1 MMECLINFVTMEK
14 EKERGVIIEIPLLD
28 TVRVLKSAI
37 YCQVGP
43 VERLRYV
50 KDDDGVIHYVSDV
63 NLLMNA
69 ERLRNQIGEESYLS
83 LIRGIQPKKSPY
95 DGNYTDEQLFTA
107 IKSRFIQTPSE
118 VLAWIESLGS
128 AGDSIRSELE
138 ALAESMKS
146 TQQSEA
152 TDGSEQTPE

>member
-1 MMECLINFVTMEK
+1 MEK
-14 EKERGVIIEIPLLD
+14 EEKKDKIIETPALD
-28 TVRVLKSAI
+28 AARVLKSAI
-37 YCQVGP
+37 YCQIGP
-43 VERLRYV
+43 VERLRYI

-95 DGNYTDEQLFTA
+95 DDNYTDEQLFTA

-128 AGDSIRSELE
+128 AGDSIRSELD

>member
-1 MMECLINFVTMEK
+1 MECLINFVTMEK
-14 EKERGVIIEIPLLD
+14 EEKKDKTIETPTLD
-28 TVRVLKSAI
+28 AAKVLKSAI
-37 YCQVGP
+37 YCQIGP
-43 VERLRYV
+43 VERLRYI

-118 VLAWIESLGS
+118 VLSWIESLGS
-128 AGDSIRSELE
+128 AGDSIRTELN
-138 ALAESMKS
+138 ALAESMQS

-152 TDGSEQTPE
+152 TGDSEKAAG

>member
-1 MMECLINFVTMEK
+1 MEK
-14 EKERGVIIEIPLLD
+14 EEKKDKTIETPVLD
-28 TVRVLKSAI
+28 TARVLKSAI

-43 VERLRYV
+43 VERLRYIS
-50 KDDDGVIHYVSDV
+50 DDDGVIHYVSDV

-95 DGNYTDEQLFTA
+95 DNNYTDEQLFTA
-107 IKSRFIQTPSE
+107 IKSRFVQTPSE

-128 AGDSIRSELE
+128 AGDSIRSELD
-138 ALAESMKS
+138 ALTKLLQS

-152 TDGSEQTPE
+152 TVGSEETAE

>member
-1 MMECLINFVTMEK
+1 MGKEK
-14 EKERGVIIEIPLLD
+14 EKDKTIETPALD
-28 TVRVLKSAI
+28 AVRVLKSAI

-43 VERLRYV
+43 IEILRYI

-69 ERLRNQIGEESYLS
+69 ERLRDQIGEESYLN
-83 LIRGIQPKKSPY
+83 LIRGIRPKKSPY
-95 DGNYTDEQLFTA
+95 DNKYTDEQLFTA

-128 AGDSIRSELE
+128 AGDSIRSELD
-138 ALAESMKS
+138 ALAESMQS
-146 TQQSEA
+146 IQQSEA
-152 TDGSEQTPE
+152 TAGSEQTPE

>member
-1 MMECLINFVTMEK
+1 MEK
-14 EKERGVIIEIPLLD
+14 AEKKDKTIETPILD

-43 VERLRYV
+43 IERLRYI

-69 ERLRNQIGEESYLS
+69 ERLCSQIGEESYLS

-95 DGNYTDEQLFTA
+95 DDNYTDEQLFTA
-107 IKSRFIQTPSE
+107 IKSRFIQSPSE

-128 AGDSIRSELE
+128 AGDSIRSELN
-138 ALAESMKS
+138 ALAESMQS

-152 TDGSEQTPE
+152 TGDSEKTAE

>member
-1 MMECLINFVTMEK
+1 MEK
-14 EKERGVIIEIPLLD
+14 EKEKDKTIETPALD
-28 TVRVLKSAI
+28 SARVLKSAI

-43 VERLRYV
+43 IERLRYV
-50 KDDDGVIHYVSDV
+50 KDDDGAVHYVSDV

-69 ERLRNQIGEESYLS
+69 ERLRNQIGEESYLN

-95 DGNYTDEQLFTA
+95 DTKYTDEQLFTA

-128 AGDSIRSELE
+128 AGDSIRSELN
-138 ALAESMKS
+138 ALAESMQPN
-146 TQQSEA
+146 QQSEA
-152 TDGSEQTPE
+152 TGDSEKAAE

>member
-1 MMECLINFVTMEK
+1 MEK
-14 EKERGVIIEIPLLD
+14 EKEKNAIIKTPALD
-28 TVRVLKSAI
+28 AARVLKSAV

-43 VERLRYV
+43 IERLRYI

-69 ERLRNQIGEESYLS
+69 ERLRNQIGEESYLN

-95 DGNYTDEQLFTA
+95 DDKYTDEQLFTA

-128 AGDSIRSELE
+128 AGDSIRSELD
-138 ALAESMKS
+138 ALAESMQS

-152 TDGSEQTPE
+152 TGDSEKAAE

>member
-1 MMECLINFVTMEK
+1 MEK
-14 EKERGVIIEIPLLD
+14 EEKKDKIIETPVLD
-28 TVRVLKSAI
+28 SVRVLKSAI

-43 VERLRYV
+43 VERLRYI

-69 ERLRNQIGEESYLS
+69 ERLRNQIGEESYLN

-95 DGNYTDEQLFTA
+95 DNKYTDEQLFTA

-128 AGDSIRSELE
+128 AGDSIRSELD
-138 ALAESMKS
+138 ALTESIQ
-146 TQQSEA
+146 TNQQSEA
-152 TDGSEQTPE
+152 TGDSGKAAE

>member
-1 MMECLINFVTMEK
+1 MSKEK
-14 EKERGVIIEIPLLD
+14 EKDKTIETPVLD

-37 YCQVGP
+37 YCQSGP
-43 VERLRYV
+43 IEALRYV
-50 KDDDGVIHYVSDV
+50 KDDDGIIHYVSDV

-69 ERLRNQIGEESYLS
+69 ERLRNQIGEESYLN

-95 DGNYTDEQLFTA
+95 DDKYTDEQLFTA

-128 AGDSIRSELE
+128 AGDSIRSELN
-138 ALAESMKS
+138 ALAESMQP

-152 TDGSEQTPE
+152 TDDSVKTTE

>member
-1 MMECLINFVTMEK
+1 MEK
-14 EKERGVIIEIPLLD
+14 EEKKDNTIETPALD
-28 TVRVLKSAI
+28 AVRVLKSAI

-69 ERLRNQIGEESYLS
+69 ERLLNQLGEESYLS
-83 LIRGIQPKKSPY
+83 LIRGIHPKKSPY

-128 AGDSIRSELE
+128 AGDSIRSELN
-138 ALAESMKS
+138 ALAESMQS

-152 TDGSEQTPE
+152 TVVSEKTPE

>member
-1 MMECLINFVTMEK
+1 MSKEK
-14 EKERGVIIEIPLLD
+14 EKDNIIETPVLD

-37 YCQVGP
+37 YCQSGP
-43 VERLRYV
+43 IEMLRYI

-69 ERLRNQIGEESYLS
+69 ERLRNQIGEESYLN

-95 DGNYTDEQLFTA
+95 DNKYTDEQLFTA

-128 AGDSIRSELE
+128 AGDSIRSELN
-138 ALAESMKS
+138 ALAESMQS

-152 TDGSEQTPE
+152 TGDSEKTAE

>member
-1 MMECLINFVTMEK
+1 MSKEK
-14 EKERGVIIEIPLLD
+14 EKDKTIETPVLD

-37 YCQVGP
+37 YCQSGP
-43 VERLRYV
+43 IEALRYV

-69 ERLRNQIGEESYLS
+69 ERLRNQIGEESYLN

-95 DGNYTDEQLFTA
+95 DGKYTDEQLFTA

-128 AGDSIRSELE
+128 AGDSIRSELD
-138 ALAESMKS
+138 ALAESMQS

-152 TDGSEQTPE
+152 TGDSEKTAE

>member
-1 MMECLINFVTMEK
+1 MEEK
-14 EKERGVIIEIPLLD
+14 EKKDKTIETPALD
-28 TVRVLKSAI
+28 AARVLKSAV

-43 VERLRYV
+43 VEMLRYI

-95 DGNYTDEQLFTA
+95 DGDYTDEQLFTA

-118 VLAWIESLGS
+118 VLSWIESLGS
-128 AGDSIRSELE
+128 AGDSIRSELD

-146 TQQSEA
+146 TQQSGA
-152 TDGSEQTPE
+152 TGDPQTPLSNAD

>member
-1 MMECLINFVTMEK
+1 MEK
-14 EKERGVIIEIPLLD
+14 EKEKDKTIETPALD
-28 TVRVLKSAI
+28 AVRVLKSAV

-43 VERLRYV
+43 VERLRYI
-50 KDDDGVIHYVSDV
+50 KDDDGIIHYVSDV

-69 ERLRNQIGEESYLS
+69 ERLRNQIGEESYLN

-95 DGNYTDEQLFTA
+95 DDKYTDEQLFTA
-107 IKSRFIQTPSE
+107 IKSRFIQSPSE

-128 AGDSIRSELE
+128 AGDSIRSELN
-138 ALAESMKS
+138 ALAESIQS

-152 TDGSEQTPE
+152 TGDSEKTAE

>member
-1 MMECLINFVTMEK
+1 MEK
-14 EKERGVIIEIPLLD
+14 VEKKDKTIETPVLD
-28 TVRVLKSAI
+28 AVRVLKSAI

-43 VERLRYV
+43 IERLRYI
-50 KDDDGVIHYVSDV
+50 KDDDGVVHYVSDV
-63 NLLMNA
+63 NLLMNV

-95 DGNYTDEQLFTA
+95 DDKYTDEQLFTA

-128 AGDSIRSELE
+128 AGDSIRSELN
-138 ALAESMKS
+138 ALAESMQS

-152 TDGSEQTPE
+152 TGDSEKTAE

>member
-1 MMECLINFVTMEK
+1 MEK
-14 EKERGVIIEIPLLD
+14 EKEKDNAIETPALD
-28 TVRVLKSAI
+28 AARILKSAI

-43 VERLRYV
+43 VERLRYI
-50 KDDDGVIHYVSDV
+50 KDDDGVVHYVSDV

-69 ERLRNQIGEESYLS
+69 ERLRNQIGEESYLN

-95 DGNYTDEQLFTA
+95 DDKYTDEQLFTA
-107 IKSRFIQTPSE
+107 IKSRFVQSPSE

-128 AGDSIRSELE
+128 AGDSIRSELN
-138 ALAESMKS
+138 ALAESMQS

-152 TDGSEQTPE
+152 TGDSGKTAE

>member
-1 MMECLINFVTMEK
+1 MEK
-14 EKERGVIIEIPLLD
+14 EEKKDKTIETPALD
-28 TVRVLKSAI
+28 AVRVLKSAI

-83 LIRGIQPKKSPY
+83 LIRGIRPKKSPY
-95 DGNYTDEQLFTA
+95 DDNYTDEQLFTA

-128 AGDSIRSELE
+128 AGDSIRSELN
-138 ALAESMKS
+138 ALAESMQS

-152 TDGSEQTPE
+152 TVVSEKTPE

>member
-1 MMECLINFVTMEK
+1 MEK
-14 EKERGVIIEIPLLD
+14 EEKENKIIETPALD
-28 TVRVLKSAI
+28 TAKVLKSAV

-43 VERLRYV
+43 VEKLRYII
-50 KDDDGVIHYVSDV
+50 DDEGVVHYVSDV

-69 ERLRNQIGEESYLS
+69 ERLRNQLGEESYLS

-95 DGNYTDEQLFTA
+95 DNNYTDEQLFTA
-107 IKSRFIQTPSE
+107 IKSRFIQSPSE

-128 AGDSIRSELE
+128 AGDSIRAELN
-138 ALAESMKS
+138 ALAESVQS

-152 TDGSEQTPE
+152 TVDSEKAAE

>member
-1 MMECLINFVTMEK
+1 MEK
-14 EKERGVIIEIPLLD
+14 EEKKDETIKTPALD
-28 TVRVLKSAI
+28 TVRVLKSAV

-43 VERLRYV
+43 VERLRYI

-69 ERLRNQIGEESYLS
+69 ERLRNQIGEESYLN

-95 DGNYTDEQLFTA
+95 DDKYTDEQLFTA
-107 IKSRFIQTPSE
+107 IKSRFVQTPSE

-128 AGDSIRSELE
+128 AGDSIRSELD
-138 ALAESMKS
+138 ALAELLKS
-146 TQQSEA
+146 DQQPEA
-152 TDGSEQTPE
+152 PGDPEKPAE

>member
-1 MMECLINFVTMEK
+1 MGKEK
-14 EKERGVIIEIPLLD
+14 EKDVIIETPALD
-28 TVRVLKSAI
+28 SARVLKSAV
-37 YCQVGP
+37 YCQIGP

-50 KDDDGVIHYVSDV
+50 RDDDGVIHYVSDV

-69 ERLRNQIGEESYLS
+69 ERLRDQIGEESYLN
-83 LIRGIQPKKSPY
+83 LIRGIRPKKSPY
-95 DGNYTDEQLFTA
+95 DDSYTDEQLFTA

-128 AGDSIRSELE
+128 AGDSIRSELD

>member
-1 MMECLINFVTMEK
+1 MGKEEK
-14 EKERGVIIEIPLLD
+14 KDKTAETSVLD

-43 VERLRYV
+43 VEMLRYI
-50 KDDDGVIHYVSDV
+50 KDDDGVIRYVSDV

-69 ERLRNQIGEESYLS
+69 ERLRDQIGEESYLN

-95 DGNYTDEQLFTA
+95 DNKYTDEQLFTA

-128 AGDSIRSELE
+128 AGDSIRSELD
-138 ALAESMKS
+138 ALAESMRPD
-146 TQQSEA
+146 QQSEA
-152 TDGSEQTPE
+152 TVDSEKAAE

>member
-1 MMECLINFVTMEK
+1 MKNEEK
-14 EKERGVIIEIPLLD
+14 KDKTIETPILD

-37 YCQVGP
+37 YCRIGP
-43 VERLRYV
+43 VEMLRYV

-69 ERLRNQIGEESYLS
+69 ERLRNQIGEESYLN

-95 DGNYTDEQLFTA
+95 DNKYTDEQLFTA

-128 AGDSIRSELE
+128 AGDSIRTELD
-138 ALAESMKS
+138 ALAESMQS
-146 TQQSEA
+146 DQQSEA
-152 TDGSEQTPE
+152 TGGSDKATE

>member
-1 MMECLINFVTMEK
+1 MEK
-14 EKERGVIIEIPLLD
+14 EEKKDKTIETPVLD
-28 TVRVLKSAI
+28 TVRVLKSAV

-43 VERLRYV
+43 VEALRYI
-50 KDDDGVIHYVSDV
+50 KDDDGVVRYVSDV

-69 ERLRNQIGEESYLS
+69 ERLRSQIGEESYLN

-95 DGNYTDEQLFTA
+95 DNKYTDEQLFTA

-128 AGDSIRSELE
+128 AGDSIRAELN
-138 ALAESMKS
+138 ALAESMQPD
-146 TQQSEA
+146 QQSEA
-152 TDGSEQTPE
+152 TGDSEKAAE

>member
-1 MMECLINFVTMEK
+1 MEK
-14 EKERGVIIEIPLLD
+14 KEKKDKTIETPILD

-43 VERLRYV
+43 VERLRYI

-95 DGNYTDEQLFTA
+95 DDNYTDEQLFTA

-128 AGDSIRSELE
+128 AGDSIRSELN
-138 ALAESMKS
+138 ALAESMQS

-152 TDGSEQTPE
+152 TGDSEKAAE

>member
-1 MMECLINFVTMEK
+1 MEEK
-14 EKERGVIIEIPLLD
+14 EKKDKTIETPALD
-28 TVRVLKSAI
+28 AARVLKSAV

-43 VERLRYV
+43 IEMLRYI
-50 KDDDGVIHYVSDV
+50 KDDDGVIHYVSDI

-69 ERLRNQIGEESYLS
+69 ERLRDQIGEESYLN
-83 LIRGIQPKKSPY
+83 LIRGIRPRKSPY
-95 DGNYTDEQLFTA
+95 DDSYTDEQLFTA

-128 AGDSIRSELE
+128 AGDSIRSELD

-146 TQQSEA
+146 TQQFEA
-152 TDGSEQTPE
+152 TDGSEQTSE

>member
-1 MMECLINFVTMEK
+1 MKK
-14 EKERGVIIEIPLLD
+14 EERKDKTIETPTLD
-28 TVRVLKSAI
+28 AARVLKSAI

-43 VERLRYV
+43 IEMLRYV

-95 DGNYTDEQLFTA
+95 DDNYTDEQLFTA

-118 VLAWIESLGS
+118 VLTWIESLGS
-128 AGDSIRSELE
+128 AGDSIRSELN
-138 ALAESMKS
+138 ALAESMQS
-146 TQQSEA
+146 AQQSEA
-152 TDGSEQTPE
+152 TVDSEKTAE